1 MPPTFIDRLYA
12 VFTPVVHDQAFE
24 NDQLWVMAMA
34 MKSIAVRLRNHIRK
48 FAAARDGNMA
58 ITFGLL
64 SLPVVVAMG
73 GAVDYTRANAIKA
86 DLQSVLDATALMV
99 SKTAGSMTT
108 DQVQSAVLASFG
120 ALFNNPAGYSYTV
133 TATLDP
139 AGSSLTLNGV
149 TTVKTE
155 FLHIYPVRLE
165 NIDVKATATA
175 KWGTSRL
182 RVALVLDV
190 SGSMLSAS
198 KLPTLKTAAKNLLT
212 QLQGAATTNGDVYVS
227 IVPFNKQVNVGKT
240 NYAQA
245 WLRWDIWD
253 ETHGTCSKSDKKT
266 KTHCKSSS
274 GTWIPA
280 NHNTWTGCVT
290 DRDQD
295 YDTTNTAPSTTVTGT
310 LFPADE
316 YGISYGGVFY
326 NFCPTEMMSLS
337 YDWAALKAKIDS
349 LDAPAFG
356 TTNQAIG
363 LQWGFQSLTAS
374 PFTIPAK
381 NSNYT
386 YSDVIILMSDGLNT
400 ENRWY
405 DFGESGAQAAIDA
418 REQITCNNVKAK
430 GIILYT
436 IHVNTDGDPTSTL
449 LRNCGTTTDKF
460 FLLTS
465 ADQMV
470 TTFNT
475 IGVQL
480 TSLRLAK

>member
-1 MPPTFIDRLYA
+1 MTS
-12 VFTPVVHDQAFE
+12 
-24 NDQLWVMAMA
+24 LWVMAMA
-34 MKSIAVRLRNHIRK
+34 MKSMLVRLRNQIRR

-86 DLQSVLDATALMV
+86 DLQSALDATALMV
-99 SKTAGSMTT
+99 SKSAGSMTT
-108 DQVQSAVLASFG
+108 DQVQSAAQNYFA

-133 TATLDP
+133 TATLDT
-139 AGSSLTLNGV
+139 AGSSLTLDGV

-190 SGSMLSAS
+190 SGSMLQAS

-227 IVPFNKQVNVGKT
+227 IIPFNKMVNIGKNT
-240 NYAQA
+240 YQQA
-245 WLRWDIWD
+245 WLRWDLW
-253 ETHGTCSKSDKKT
+253 EQLNGSCSKSSNKT
-266 KTHCKSSS
+266 KTTCTLAG
-274 GTWIPA
+274 GTWTAA
-280 NHNTWTGCVT
+280 NHTTWSGCVT

-295 YDTTNTAPSTTVTGT
+295 YDTTNTAPSTAVTGT
-310 LFPADE
+310 LIPASE
-316 YGISYGGVFY
+316 YGLSYGGSFF
-326 NFCPTEMMSLS
+326 NFCPDEMMSLS

-349 LDAPAFG
+349 LDAPALG

-374 PFTIPAK
+374 PFTIPPK

-386 YSDVIILMSDGLNT
+386 YSEVIILMSDGLNT

-405 DFGESGAQAAIDA
+405 TFGQSGAQAAIDA

-430 GIILYT
+430 GIIVYT

-449 LRNCGTTTDKF
+449 LRNCATTTDKF